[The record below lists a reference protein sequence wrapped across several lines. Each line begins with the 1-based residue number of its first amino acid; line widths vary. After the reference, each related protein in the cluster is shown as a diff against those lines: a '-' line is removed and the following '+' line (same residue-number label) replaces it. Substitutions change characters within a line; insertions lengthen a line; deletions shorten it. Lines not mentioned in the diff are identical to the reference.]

1 MSERLT
7 TTVKHLKDGITSMGI
22 AAAQHSIESWRTELQ
37 GYEGTGFHA
46 IATDLGHLH
55 DELGKKEIDGTKVGQ
70 LLTKLGKE
78 TVKVAKQGDDQAG
91 VVEELGQLLEKSGE
105 QLSRA
110 KASA

>member
-7 TTVKHLKDGITSMGI
+7 TTIKHLKDGITSLGI
-22 AAAQHSIESWRTELQ
+22 TAAQHSIESWQAELR
-37 GYEGTGFHA
+37 GYEGAGFHT

-55 DELGKKEIDGTKVGQ
+55 DELGKKEIDGTKVGR

-78 TVKVAKQGDDQAG
+78 TVKVAKHGDDKAG
-91 VVEELGQLLEKSGE
+91 AVEELGQLLEKSGE
-105 QLSRA
+105 QLSGA